1 MYSPGNYGIPRWL
14 SGRESACSAGA
25 AQEAG
30 LIPGLGRPPEGGYG
44 SPLQYSCLENP
55 MDRGAWRATVH
66 RVAKSQTRL
75 KRLSMHARTYI
86 CIIKSVAVYLKLTQ
100 YNSLVAQMVNCL
112 PAMRETWVRSM
123 GQEDSPGEGKG
134 NPLQYSCLENSM
146 DRGAW

>member
-1 MYSPGNYGIPRWL
+1 
-14 SGRESACSAGA
+14 
-25 AQEAG
+25 
-30 LIPGLGRPPEGGYG
+30 
-44 SPLQYSCLENP
+44 

-123 GQEDSPGEGKG
+123 GQED
-134 NPLQYSCLENSM
+134 LLEEEMATHSSIL
-146 DRGAW
+146 D